1 MNGDCMQ
8 IDNAIDRFKIMLQG
22 NPIANG
28 TKIIAKMQIAGWL
41 DAGKDTAFSGGCLRG

>member
-1 MNGDCMQ
+1 
-8 IDNAIDRFKIMLQG
+8 MLQS

-41 DAGKDTAFSGGCLRG
+41 DT

>member
-1 MNGDCMQ
+1 MQ
-8 IDNAIDRFKIMLQG
+8 IDNTIDRFKIMLQS

-41 DAGKDTAFSGGCLRG
+41 DAGKDAAFSCECLHC

>member
-1 MNGDCMQ
+1 MNGDGMQ
-8 IDNAIDRFKIMLQG
+8 INNTIDRFKIMLQS

-41 DAGKDTAFSGGCLRG
+41 DAGKDAAFSCGFMHF

>member
-1 MNGDCMQ
+1 MNGDGMQ
-8 IDNAIDRFKIMLQG
+8 IDNTIDRFKIMLQS

-41 DAGKDTAFSGGCLRG
+41 DAGKDAAFSCGCLHC